1 MIGMGVGID
10 NEVQLETMVGEHR
23 EIPFDVGV
31 ERVYQNRVSPAL
43 VGYQIGLAAF
53 AVELAQDHGRLI
65 GGCSWPVRFLE
76 VAPEPPFL
84 EHYLAPVDH
93 PGGTPGA

>member
-10 NEVQLETMVGEHR
+10 DQVQLEAVVGEHR

-31 ERVYQNRVSPAL
+31 ERVYQNRVSPAI

-65 GGCSWPVRFLE
+65 GGVFVACPVPRSN
-76 VAPEPPFL
+76 AR
-84 EHYLAPVDH
+84 A
-93 PGGTPGA
+93 TISRT